1 MISVNGFSGVDK
13 YWELVTNNSNIDK
26 FVNST
31 VAFLQQYKFDGLD
44 WYYKAGE
51 SDINFLVALKNAFR
65 PHGYLLSA
73 IGSQFKN
80 EIDQGK

>member
-1 MISVNGFSGVDK
+1 MISVRDFSGVDK
-13 YWELVTNNSNIDK
+13 YSELVTNNSNINK
-26 FVNST
+26 FVSST
-31 VAFLQQYKFDGLD
+31 VPFLQQYKFDGLD
-44 WYYKAGE
+44 WSWKVDGSAV
-51 SDINFLVALKNAFR
+51 NFLVALKSAFR